1 MYARSLSIPLFP
13 GMKEEDVSDVIKAV
27 KEIVGGL

>member
-13 GMKEEDVSDVIKAV
+13 GMKEEDVQDVIKAV
-27 KEIVGGL
+27 KEIFSGL